1 MVQRIFKVA
10 SSSTS
15 ATGWEIE
22 DQASGT
28 VLDLP
33 KSVKEVLTEG
43 AKYLKDANFI
53 LGRIDTMQ
61 IALAGV
67 TDSLNVVDQ
76 YSLEHR
82 SVLKT
87 FGLKS
92 NGTIDDEID
101 FYLDSI
107 TEYEKF
113 HTFIMDRDVPG
124 DDTSIHAYIET
135 PKDGRIRSR
144 FSNTDGIRLDSRRN
158 NITYWIDDYK
168 VISGSAGGK
177 SIIPV
182 GDPIEIK

>member
-1 MVQRIFKVA
+1 MVQRIFKVI

-33 KSVKEVLTEG
+33 ESVKEVLTEG
-43 AKYLKDANFI
+43 AKYLKDADFI
-53 LGRIDTMQ
+53 LDRIETMQ

-67 TDSLNVVDQ
+67 TDSLNIVDQ

-87 FGLKS
+87 FGLKN

-101 FYLDSI
+101 FYLESI
-107 TEYEKF
+107 KEYENF
-113 HTFIMDRDVPG
+113 HTLRMDRDVPG
-124 DDTSIHAYIET
+124 DDTLIHAYVET

-144 FSNTDGIRLDSRRN
+144 FSNKDGIRLDSRRN
-158 NITYWIDDYK
+158 NITYWLNDYK
-168 VISGSAGGK
+168 VVAGSAGGK
-177 SIIPV
+177 SIIPI

>member
-10 SSSTS
+10 PSSTS

-33 KSVKEVLTEG
+33 ISIKEDLTEG

-53 LGRIDTMQ
+53 LDRIETMQ

-76 YSLEHR
+76 YSLDHR

-101 FYLDSI
+101 LYLESI
-107 TEYEKF
+107 KEYEKY
-113 HTFIMDRDVPG
+113 HILRMDRDVPG

-135 PKDGRIRSR
+135 PKDGRIRGR
-144 FSNTDGIRLDSRRN
+144 FSNKDGIRLDSRRN
-158 NITYWIDDYK
+158 NITYWLDDYK
-168 VISGSAGGK
+168 VVSGSAGGQ
-177 SIIPV
+177 SIVPV